1 MLLLRNP
8 AFRPSPFAGNSD
20 DDQSQSNW
28 KQNYAMR
35 YLLAFLVLVTSQSL
49 YSQDILKD
57 LEGEKPKPT
66 PTPVGEV
73 QPAPVQPADGAAE
86 AEPKQSADA
95 PEQPT
100 AKADNEDAAEESDQ
114 AEGNS
119 FFQRLSSNAFI
130 LWLDSISRTGPL
142 GLIRDGGLFM
152 WPILLL
158 GVLAAGVII
167 ERFRSLRLLDSDSS
181 KLRREVA
188 HLLQE
193 DRVEEAFRMCDN
205 SQGPVPTVL
214 ACGLRKYIVLRRL
227 NYDAA
232 RTEKQVV
239 DAMEDHSV
247 HIVAALER
255 HLPILATISS
265 VAPMLGFLGTVAGMI
280 TSFEAIEAM
289 FDGGASGGTN
299 IVKEAAG
306 GISIALITTCFG
318 LIIGIPAFIAYN
330 YFTGIINGFVLDVEE
345 STTELIEGVTL
356 QLALAGADQS
366 NVSQQPAAMKVG
378 ET

>member
-1 MLLLRNP
+1 
-8 AFRPSPFAGNSD
+8 
-20 DDQSQSNW
+20 
-28 KQNYAMR
+28 MR

-49 YSQDILKD
+49 YSQDILD
-57 LEGEKPKPT
+57 ELEGNQAPKVAPT
-66 PTPVGEV
+66 AEV
-73 QPAPVQPADGAAE
+73 QPAPVQPTGQATE
-86 AEPKQSADA
+86 TEPKQPTDT
-95 PEQPT
+95 PEQPA
-100 AKADNEDAAEESDQ
+100 AKVDADNEDAAEESDQ

-119 FFQRLSSNAFI
+119 FFQRLSNSAFI
-130 LWLDSISRTGPL
+130 QWLDGISRTGPL

-188 HLLQE
+188 QLLQE

-205 SQGPVPTVL
+205 SQGPVPAVL

-280 TSFEAIEAM
+280 TSFEDIEAM

-299 IVKEAAG
+299 IVQEAAA

-330 YFTGIINGFVLDVEE
+330 YFTGIINGFVLEVEE

-366 NVSQQPAAMKVG
+366 NVRQQPVAMNVG